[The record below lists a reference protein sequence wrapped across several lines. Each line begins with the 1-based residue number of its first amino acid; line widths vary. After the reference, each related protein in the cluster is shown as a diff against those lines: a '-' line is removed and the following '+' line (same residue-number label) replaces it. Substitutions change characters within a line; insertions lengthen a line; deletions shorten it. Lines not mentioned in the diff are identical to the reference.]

1 MSSICRWSYAFLTRC
16 LGNSPMSLIPGTL
29 VRLPDGRDGI
39 VIPHSLWQPGRVFVK
54 VRSGRKRWFRV
65 EDCIPIAT
73 GC

>member
-1 MSSICRWSYAFLTRC
+1 
-16 LGNSPMSLIPGTL
+16 MSLIPGTL
-29 VRLPDGRDGI
+29 VRLPDGRDGV

-54 VRSGRKRWFRV
+54 VRSGRKRWFRA